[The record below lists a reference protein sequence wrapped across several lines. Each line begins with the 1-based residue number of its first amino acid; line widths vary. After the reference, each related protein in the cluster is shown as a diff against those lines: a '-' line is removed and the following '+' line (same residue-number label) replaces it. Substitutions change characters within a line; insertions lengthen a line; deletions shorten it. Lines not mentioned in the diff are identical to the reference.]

1 MVGCFNKF
9 LAQNMAQNK
18 ATLSAIE
25 LMKKAKIEGDTSY
38 NWLLTYASTDLI
50 ALFRAFITELIPGV
64 CSSTPHTQKHSHMRV
79 CARPRTLHNNI
90 LTIYQKKRHLD
101 APYHVLVCMRIRTS
115 TLILIS

>member
-25 LMKKAKIEGDTSY
+25 LMKKAKSEGDTSY

-50 ALFRAFITELIPGV
+50 ALFRALITEIIPGV
-64 CSSTPHTQKHSHMRV
+64 CSSTP
-79 CARPRTLHNNI
+79 LHY
-90 LTIYQKKRHLD
+90 IYT
-101 APYHVLVCMRIRTS
+101 YHQVVVV
-115 TLILIS
+115 